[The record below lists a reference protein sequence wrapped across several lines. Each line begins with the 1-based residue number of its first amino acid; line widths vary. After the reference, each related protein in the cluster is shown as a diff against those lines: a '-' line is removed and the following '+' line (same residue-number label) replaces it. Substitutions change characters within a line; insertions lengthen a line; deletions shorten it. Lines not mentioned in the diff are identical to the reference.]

1 MKEKTI
7 YATSVITALFVGII
21 GTLLVIKYIP
31 KNEKIIEQETTKT
44 VSITET
50 NTIKDSIS
58 KIYDAVVLVET
69 YKNNNQI
76 SSGTGFV
83 YKKDDTKG
91 YLITNHHVINGGN
104 RFTVTLTN
112 GNEVEAT
119 LLGSDE
125 YSDIAILS
133 IPQDA
138 VIQIATLG
146 ESKKSE
152 IGDTVF
158 AVGSPLGK
166 EYMGTVTK
174 GILSGTERTVTVTS
188 TTSSQMIEALQT
200 DAAINPGNSGGP
212 LVNINGEVIGVTSM
226 KLVQNEIEGMGFAIP
241 IEIVN
246 SLIERLENG
255 EKIERPL
262 IGIEMTDITNT
273 YYLYKQGI
281 VIPEDVE
288 TGIVIIKV
296 QENSPAEKAGLK
308 KGDVILSINDT
319 NIEESAHFKYLLY
332 KYEVG
337 DTIKIKYM
345 RNNKINETSIT
356 LDKTAQND

>member
-1 MKEKTI
+1 
-7 YATSVITALFVGII
+7 
-21 GTLLVIKYIP
+21 
-31 KNEKIIEQETTKT
+31 
-44 VSITET
+44 
-50 NTIKDSIS
+50 
-58 KIYDAVVLVET
+58 
-69 YKNNNQI
+69 
-76 SSGTGFV
+76 
-83 YKKDDTKG
+83 
-91 YLITNHHVINGGN
+91 
-104 RFTVTLTN
+104 
-112 GNEVEAT
+112 
-119 LLGSDE
+119 
-125 YSDIAILS
+125 
-133 IPQDA
+133 
-138 VIQIATLG
+138 
-146 ESKKSE
+146 
-152 IGDTVF
+152 
-158 AVGSPLGK
+158 
-166 EYMGTVTK
+166 
-174 GILSGTERTVTVTS
+174 
-188 TTSSQMIEALQT
+188 
-200 DAAINPGNSGGP
+200 
-212 LVNINGEVIGVTSM
+212 M

-296 QENSPAEKAGLK
+296 QENSPAEKAGIK
-308 KGDVILSINDT
+308 IGDIILSINDT